1 MKTLLVFVLLLPFP
15 KYNHGITVKVLSNI
29 AVDVI
34 KFSLQFSKE
43 IRAGNDLKEIQKSIN
58 ELNTKINKLHDK
70 LDYVVKEVDRL
81 TELIKEQTQQI
92 LIIPKI
98 NNIKSCTKD
107 LDNILNQPNSTAARN
122 NFQRCNN
129 IIAEVRAIN
138 NFLSGHSQSILER
151 FRHKDGSCNGQS
163 MKTMHNFLYRYFIDG
178 CVVAVAV
185 EELRYNQT
193 SDLDRTDCLKMVEE
207 TNVFM
212 ENLYRKCI
220 MSSCQNFY
228 SHATELLSGREIV
241 NITSA
246 ASVLHDHFPWFQFLV
261 VESEA
266 PNSIIENNGTFAINF
281 KTFVMQKNYQVIWT
295 DSFVSFSK
303 YNKTENAFVV
313 NVTIS
318 ICDYMRSWNG
328 MNLSRHL
335 YEEEK
340 LYSFFGYT
348 SDHTLDKCN
357 YTKRLDPPLSSSSKQ
372 ELTLI
377 TFLFVLSTLFFL

>member
-1 MKTLLVFVLLLPFP
+1 MKTLLVFVLLLPFLT
-15 KYNHGITVKVLSNI
+15 YNHGIQVKVLANI
-29 AVDVI
+29 AVDVL
-34 KFSLQFSKE
+34 KLSLQFSQK

-58 ELNTKINKLHDK
+58 ELNTKINKLHGK
-70 LDYVVKEVDRL
+70 LDYVVKEVDKL
-81 TELIKEQTQQI
+81 TELIKDQTQKI
-92 LIIPKI
+92 LFTPSI
-98 NNIKSCTKD
+98 NEIKSCTKD
-107 LDNILNQPNSTAARN
+107 LDNILKNPNNTAALK
-122 NFQRCNN
+122 NFERCEH
-129 IIAEVRAIN
+129 IIVEVRTVKDY
-138 NFLSGHSQSILER
+138 LSGHSQSILEKYR
-151 FRHKDGSCNGQS
+151 YKDGSCNGQS
-163 MKTMHNFLYRYFIDG
+163 TKTMHNFLYRYLIDG
-178 CVVAVAV
+178 CAVAVAV
-185 EELRYNQT
+185 EELKYNQT
-193 SDLDRTDCLKMVEE
+193 SVLDRTECLEMVEE

-228 SHATELLSGREIV
+228 SHATELLSGRKIV

-246 ASVLHDHFPWFQFLV
+246 ANVLHDNFPWFQFLV

-313 NVTIS
+313 NITIS
-318 ICDYMRSWNG
+318 ICDHVRSWNG

-348 SDHTLDKCN
+348 SDHTIDKCN
-357 YTKRLDPPLSSSSKQ
+357 YRKRLDPPLSSSSKQ
-372 ELTLI
+372 ELTLL